1 MSQCCL
7 CMLIS
12 SRQKD
17 SIAIRSNHY
26 IHVWR
31 FRGGWRKREIK
42 KDYVEKKRKIKQKGA
57 SSKSVQYFSKHK
69 NFKLF
74 AFILLFKGSHYS
86 ELTHPVVI
94 KGGNQDV

>member
-26 IHVWR
+26 IQVWR
-31 FRGGWRKREIK
+31 FRGRWRKREIK
-42 KDYVEKKRKIKQKGA
+42 KDYVEKKRKIKREQR
-57 SSKSVQYFSKHK
+57 SKKIIK
-69 NFKLF
+69 ARDRLIKKKKM
-74 AFILLFKGSHYS
+74 LLTKK
-86 ELTHPVVI
+86 P
-94 KGGNQDV
+94 